1 MLLEEDMLEQDV
13 KDQRELS
20 MSYKTL
26 RDLVLTT
33 SPAFLSLKLP
43 ERKKS

>member
-1 MLLEEDMLEQDV
+1 MLLEKDMLEQDV
-13 KDQRELS
+13 KDQREFSIL
-20 MSYKTL
+20 YKTL
-26 RDLVLTT
+26 RDLVLTM